1 MTLKIYSFIFSM
13 WILILFGG
21 GLMVLIIG
29 PFSLGSVGVVDPI
42 IFSGIKVGIAMILI
56 FIWVF
61 ILTKIKNWI
70 FKSEVK
76 S

>member
-1 MTLKIYSFIFSM
+1 
-13 WILILFGG
+13 
-21 GLMVLIIG
+21 MVLIIG
-29 PFSLGSVGVVDPI
+29 PFSLGSVGVIDPI

>member
-1 MTLKIYSFIFSM
+1 
-13 WILILFGG
+13 
-21 GLMVLIIG
+21 
-29 PFSLGSVGVVDPI
+29 
-42 IFSGIKVGIAMILI
+42 MILI